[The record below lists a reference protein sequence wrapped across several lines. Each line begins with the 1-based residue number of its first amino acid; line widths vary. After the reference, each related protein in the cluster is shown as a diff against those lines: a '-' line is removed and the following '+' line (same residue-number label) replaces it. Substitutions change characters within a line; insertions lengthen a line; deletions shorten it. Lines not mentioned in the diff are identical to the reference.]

1 MWLEDRGPGIDR
13 QASKNSEPRATLCR
27 MAQQKLIV
35 GISGT
40 NRPDNYTFRAL
51 DVTLDEIRKADR
63 DARIEIVDGRQLK
76 LEFPGSPLTADA
88 RKLQGLLRDAA
99 GVVLATP
106 EYHGTFSAFTKLII
120 ENLGH
125 PSALRDKPVALLGIA
140 AGRIGAIKSVEHLR
154 SVLAHIGALVIPGSI
169 SVAGIQTAF
178 DRNTGA
184 ITDANTEEA
193 LRGLARALVTFMKDY
208 VCPRYVLES
217 QVRNE
222 ATTKP
227 LVMPV

>member
-1 MWLEDRGPGIDR
+1 
-13 QASKNSEPRATLCR
+13 

-40 NRPDNYTFRAL
+40 NRPGNYTSRAL
-51 DVTLDEIRKADR
+51 DVTLDEIQKVDR
-63 DARIEIVDGRQLK
+63 DARIEILDGRQLQ
-76 LEFPGSPLTADA
+76 LDFPGSPPTADA
-88 RKLQGLLRDAA
+88 HRIQALLREAA

-106 EYHGTFSAFTKLII
+106 EYHGTFAAFTKLII

-125 PSALRDKPVALLGIA
+125 PSALRDKPVALLGVA

-154 SVLAHIGALVIPGSI
+154 SVLAHVGALVIPGSI

-178 DRNTGA
+178 DGKTGA
-184 ITDANTEEA
+184 IRDSNTEEA

-217 QVRNE
+217 QVRDE
-222 ATTKP
+222 AASKP

>member
-1 MWLEDRGPGIDR
+1 
-13 QASKNSEPRATLCR
+13 

-40 NRPDNYTFRAL
+40 NRPDNYTSRAL
-51 DVTLDEIRKADR
+51 EVTLDEIRKADP
-63 DARIEIVDGRQLK
+63 DTRIEIVDGRQLR
-76 LEFPGSPLTADA
+76 LEFPGSPPTADA
-88 RKLQGLLRDAA
+88 RKLQALLREAA

-125 PSALRDKPVALLGIA
+125 PSALRDKPVALLGVA

-154 SVLAHIGALVIPGSI
+154 SVLAHVGALVIPGSI

-178 DRNTGA
+178 DRNTGS
-184 ITDANTEEA
+184 ISDANTEEA
-193 LRGLARALVTFMKDY
+193 LRGLARALATFMKNY
-208 VCPRYVLES
+208 VCPKHVLES
-217 QVRNE
+217 QVRDE
-222 ATTKP
+222 AATRP

>member
-1 MWLEDRGPGIDR
+1 
-13 QASKNSEPRATLCR
+13 

-40 NRPDNYTFRAL
+40 NRPDNYTSRAL
-51 DVTLDEIRKADR
+51 QVTLDEIRKADR
-63 DARIEIVDGRQLK
+63 DARVEIVDGRQLQ
-76 LEFPGSPLTADA
+76 LAFPGSPPTADA
-88 RKLQGLLRDAA
+88 QKLQALLREAA
-99 GVVLATP
+99 GVVMATP
-106 EYHGTFSAFTKLII
+106 EYHGTFAAFTKLII

-125 PSALRDKPVALLGIA
+125 PSALRNKPVALLGVA

-154 SVLAHIGALVIPGSI
+154 SVLAHVGALVIPGSI

-178 DRNTGA
+178 DKNTGA
-184 ITDANTEEA
+184 LTDANTEEA
-193 LRGLARALVTFMKDY
+193 LQGLARALVTFLKDY

-217 QVRNE
+217 QVRDE
-222 ATTKP
+222 AATRP

>member
-1 MWLEDRGPGIDR
+1 MP
-13 QASKNSEPRATLCR
+13 K
-27 MAQQKLIV
+27 QKLIV
-35 GISGT
+35 GVSGT
-40 NRPDNYTFRAL
+40 NRPDNYTSRAL
-51 DVTLDEIRKADR
+51 GVTLDEIRKADPE
-63 DARIEIVDGRQLK
+63 ARVEIVDGRQLQIG
-76 LEFPGSPLTADA
+76 FPGSPPTADA
-88 RKLQGLLRDAA
+88 RRLQALLREAA

-125 PSALRDKPVALLGIA
+125 PSALRDKPVALLGVA

-154 SVLAHIGALVIPGSI
+154 SVLAHVGALVIPGSI
-169 SVAGIQTAF
+169 SVAGIQTTF
-178 DRNTGA
+178 DRDTGA

-193 LRGLARALVTFMKDY
+193 LRGLARALVTFMKDF

-217 QVRNE
+217 QVRDE
-222 ATTKP
+222 AATRP

>member
-1 MWLEDRGPGIDR
+1 MSQR
-13 QASKNSEPRATLCR
+13 
-27 MAQQKLIV
+27 KLIV

-40 NRPDNYTFRAL
+40 NRPDNYTSRAL
-51 DVTLDEIRKADR
+51 DVTLDEIRKAD
-63 DARIEIVDGRQLK
+63 ANAQIEVLDGRHLQLT
-76 LEFPGSPLTADA
+76 FPGSPL
-88 RKLQGLLRDAA
+88 LRQAA

-125 PSALRDKPVALLGIA
+125 PSALRDKPVALLGVA
-140 AGRIGAIKSVEHLR
+140 SGRIGAIKSVEHLR

-178 DRNTGA
+178 DRDTGT
-184 ITDANTEEA
+184 ITDSNTEEA
-193 LRGLARALVTFMKDY
+193 LRGLGRALATFIKDY

-217 QVRNE
+217 QVRDE
-222 ATTKP
+222 VTTKP

>member
-1 MWLEDRGPGIDR
+1 
-13 QASKNSEPRATLCR
+13 
-27 MAQQKLIV
+27 MAHQKLIV

-40 NRPDNYTFRAL
+40 NRPGNYTSRAL
-51 DVTLDEIRKADR
+51 EVTLDEIRKVDADT
-63 DARIEIVDGRQLK
+63 RIEVVDGRQLQ
-76 LEFPGSPLTADA
+76 LGFPGSPSTPDA
-88 RKLQGLLRDAA
+88 QKLQTLLREAA

-106 EYHGTFSAFTKLII
+106 EYHGTFAAFTKLII

-125 PSALRDKPVALLGIA
+125 PSALKDKPVALLGVA

-154 SVLAHIGALVIPGSI
+154 SVLAHVGALVIPGSI

-184 ITDANTEEA
+184 ISDANTEEA
-193 LRGLARALVTFMKDY
+193 LRGLARALTTFMKDY

-217 QVRNE
+217 QVRDGGV
-222 ATTKP
+222 TRP

>member
-1 MWLEDRGPGIDR
+1 M
-13 QASKNSEPRATLCR
+13 S
-27 MAQQKLIV
+27 QQKLIV

-40 NRPDNYTFRAL
+40 NRPDNYTSRAL
-51 DVTLDEIRKADR
+51 DVTLDEIRKAD
-63 DARIEIVDGRQLK
+63 ANAQIEVLDGRHLQLA
-76 LEFPGSPLTADA
+76 FPGAPATADA
-88 RKLQGLLRDAA
+88 HKLQALLRQAA

-125 PSALRDKPVALLGIA
+125 PSALRDKPVALLGVA
-140 AGRIGAIKSVEHLR
+140 SGRIGAIKSVEHLR

-178 DRNTGA
+178 DRDTGT
-184 ITDANTEEA
+184 ITDSNTEEA
-193 LRGLARALVTFMKDY
+193 LRGLGRALATFMKDY

-217 QVRNE
+217 QVRDE
-222 ATTKP
+222 VTTKP

>member
-1 MWLEDRGPGIDR
+1 
-13 QASKNSEPRATLCR
+13 

-40 NRPDNYTFRAL
+40 NRPGNYTSRAL
-51 DVTLDEIRKADR
+51 AVTLDEIRKADP
-63 DARIEIVDGRQLK
+63 DARVEAVDGRELQLG
-76 LEFPGSPLTADA
+76 FPGSSPTADA
-88 RKLQGLLRDAA
+88 LRLQALLRDAA
-99 GVVLATP
+99 GIVLATP

-125 PSALRDKPVALLGIA
+125 PSALRDKPVALLGVA

-154 SVLAHIGALVIPGSI
+154 SVLAHVGALVIPGSI

-178 DRNTGA
+178 DQSTGA
-184 ITDANTEEA
+184 ISDANAQEA
-193 LRGLARALVTFMKDY
+193 LQALARALVTFMKEY

-217 QVRNE
+217 QVRDE
-222 ATTKP
+222 EIKKP
-227 LVMPV
+227 LVLPV

>member
-1 MWLEDRGPGIDR
+1 
-13 QASKNSEPRATLCR
+13 
-27 MAQQKLIV
+27 MAKQKLIV

-40 NRPDNYTFRAL
+40 NRPDNYTSRAL
-51 DVTLDEIRKADR
+51 EVTLDEIRKVDH

-88 RKLQGLLRDAA
+88 RKVQGLLREAA

-106 EYHGTFSAFTKLII
+106 EYHGTFSAFTKLLI

-125 PSALRDKPVALLGIA
+125 PSALRDKPVALLGVA

-154 SVLAHIGALVIPGSI
+154 SVLAHIGALVIPGSL

-184 ITDANTEEA
+184 ITDANTEQA
-193 LRGLARALVTFMKDY
+193 LRDLARALVTFMKEY
-208 VCPRYVLES
+208 VCPRHVLES
-217 QVRNE
+217 QVRDE
-222 ATTKP
+222 PATKP
-227 LVMPV
+227 LVMPA

>member
-1 MWLEDRGPGIDR
+1 
-13 QASKNSEPRATLCR
+13 

-40 NRPDNYTFRAL
+40 NRPDNYTSRAL
-51 DVTLDEIRKADR
+51 QVTLDEIRKADR
-63 DARIEIVDGRQLK
+63 DARVEIVDGRQLQ
-76 LEFPGSPLTADA
+76 LAFPGAPPTADA
-88 RKLQGLLRDAA
+88 QKLQALLREAA
-99 GVVLATP
+99 GVVMATP
-106 EYHGTFSAFTKLII
+106 EYHGTFAAFTKLII

-125 PSALRDKPVALLGIA
+125 PSALRNKPVALLGVA

-154 SVLAHIGALVIPGSI
+154 SVLAHVGALVIPGSI

-178 DRNTGA
+178 DKNTGA
-184 ITDANTEEA
+184 LTDANTEEA
-193 LRGLARALVTFMKDY
+193 LQGLARALVTFLKDY

-217 QVRNE
+217 QVRDE
-222 ATTKP
+222 AATRP